1 MELLDNL
8 LPAVIGVFV
17 VYIPALVLGGF
28 SWARGNQLEYSFI
41 RSQRK
46 YALAGIV
53 AGVLLT
59 VICYATQRDYQVK
72 IEMYPANVC
81 YNLVLAAERAGET
94 AGYAETS
101 RDFTFNA
108 SAAHDKDSREAVS
121 YTHLD
126 VYKRQV
132 STCTPLIIMR
142 TLQRKLIVKINSM
155 KGKNL
160 SIMAMIA
167 AVFCSCGQQPAQERG
182 PRPVKLAEVTSLS
195 RIEKSYS
202 GVVSPDQFSDLA
214 FKMSG
219 PLVAMNVL
227 EGQRVKKG
235 QVVAEIDPTDYKLD
249 YDAKRASFQK
259 AASQMQR
266 AEKLLAKNAISM
278 QEFETTQ
285 ASYTNA
291 KSAFEDA
298 QNTLN
303 DTKLRAPFDGFIQK
317 KYVENYQRVQPG
329 QGVVCLINP
338 AKLQVEFTIPETNIS
353 YVTSPSTIY
362 VEFDAYKG
370 KLFQAKVKEYVEA
383 SPDGA
388 GVPVFLY
395 IDDPEFDL
403 KKYKVSV
410 GFSCRVIA
418 NIENDVVKEGI
429 TVPLSAVVFDNTL
442 NSKKV
447 FVYNPSTQK
456 VEQRKVN
463 DKGTIVGRNDLIVT
477 GDVKAGEQVVSA
489 GASYLVDGQ
498 QVKILTE

>member
-1 MELLDNL
+1 
-8 LPAVIGVFV
+8 
-17 VYIPALVLGGF
+17 
-28 SWARGNQLEYSFI
+28 
-41 RSQRK
+41 
-46 YALAGIV
+46 
-53 AGVLLT
+53 
-59 VICYATQRDYQVK
+59 
-72 IEMYPANVC
+72 
-81 YNLVLAAERAGET
+81 
-94 AGYAETS
+94 
-101 RDFTFNA
+101 
-108 SAAHDKDSREAVS
+108 
-121 YTHLD
+121 
-126 VYKRQV
+126 
-132 STCTPLIIMR
+132 
-142 TLQRKLIVKINSM
+142 
-155 KGKNL
+155 
-160 SIMAMIA
+160 MAMIA

-259 AASQMQR
+259 ASSQMQR

-291 KSAFEDA
+291 KSAFENA

-395 IDDPEFDL
+395 IDDPEFHL
-403 KKYKVSV
+403 KHIVDQREQKRTRGLDFVDV
-410 GFSCRVIA
+410 LQGLLPVI
-418 NIENDVVKEGI
+418 NVLFQKIGKSDNRIHRRSDVVTHVEEKSCFRLICRACFLCHLLQFFRMKEI
-429 TVPLSAVVFDNTL
+429 LPSLLLKLPVSEHQ
-442 NSKKV
+442 KKCQNKGDH
-447 FVYNPSTQK
+447 NP
-456 VEQRKVN
+456 
-463 DKGTIVGRNDLIVT
+463 
-477 GDVKAGEQVVSA
+477 
-489 GASYLVDGQ
+489 
-498 QVKILTE
+498 

>member
-1 MELLDNL
+1 MLKNRL
-8 LPAVIGVFV
+8 I
-17 VYIPALVLGGF
+17 Y
-28 SWARGNQLEYSFI
+28 
-41 RSQRK
+41 
-46 YALAGIV
+46 
-53 AGVLLT
+53 LT
-59 VICYATQRDYQVK
+59 
-72 IEMYPANVC
+72 
-81 YNLVLAAERAGET
+81 
-94 AGYAETS
+94 
-101 RDFTFNA
+101 
-108 SAAHDKDSREAVS
+108 
-121 YTHLD
+121 
-126 VYKRQV
+126 V

-291 KSAFEDA
+291 KSAFENA

-370 KLFQAKVKEYVEA
+370 KLFQEKVKEYVEA

-410 GFSCRVIA
+410 GFSCRVIV

-429 TVPLSAVVFDNTL
+429 TVPLSAVVFDNNL
-442 NSKKV
+442 NSKIV
-447 FVYNPSTQK
+447 FIYNPSTQK
-456 VEQRKVN
+456 VELRKVS
-463 DKGTIVGRNDLIVT
+463 DDTLVGSAPDITKHFIELRGIGIV
-477 GDVKAGEQVVSA
+477 DVKALFGALSVKDTQTIDLVIRLEDWDKDKEYDRLGLEENYTEYLGNKVVCHNIPIRPGRNLAVICETAAINHRQKKMGYNAAKELYTRVQNSLA
-489 GASYLVDGQ
+489 KRREED
-498 QVKILTE
+498 EDDE

>member
-1 MELLDNL
+1 
-8 LPAVIGVFV
+8 
-17 VYIPALVLGGF
+17 
-28 SWARGNQLEYSFI
+28 
-41 RSQRK
+41 
-46 YALAGIV
+46 
-53 AGVLLT
+53 
-59 VICYATQRDYQVK
+59 
-72 IEMYPANVC
+72 
-81 YNLVLAAERAGET
+81 
-94 AGYAETS
+94 
-101 RDFTFNA
+101 
-108 SAAHDKDSREAVS
+108 
-121 YTHLD
+121 
-126 VYKRQV
+126 
-132 STCTPLIIMR
+132 
-142 TLQRKLIVKINSM
+142 
-155 KGKNL
+155 
-160 SIMAMIA
+160 MAMIA

-259 AASQMQR
+259 ASSQMQR

-291 KSAFEDA
+291 KSAFENA

-410 GFSCRVIA
+410 GFSCRVIV
-418 NIENDVVKEGI
+418 NIELFFYCRERIKVGSQPMLVQFPLDDGVIIPEDESIFRSLVLCDAEFGIHIVLHTMVVTVQMIGCDVHQHGNIGTELIHIIQLERAELNHIIIMLVCGYLQGKTLTYVTSQSYIQTCTFEN
-429 TVPLSAVVFDNTL
+429 VVN
-442 NSKKV
+442 K
-447 FVYNPSTQK
+447 
-456 VEQRKVN
+456 
-463 DKGTIVGRNDLIVT
+463 
-477 GDVKAGEQVVSA
+477 
-489 GASYLVDGQ
+489 
-498 QVKILTE
+498 

>member
-1 MELLDNL
+1 
-8 LPAVIGVFV
+8 
-17 VYIPALVLGGF
+17 
-28 SWARGNQLEYSFI
+28 
-41 RSQRK
+41 
-46 YALAGIV
+46 
-53 AGVLLT
+53 
-59 VICYATQRDYQVK
+59 
-72 IEMYPANVC
+72 
-81 YNLVLAAERAGET
+81 
-94 AGYAETS
+94 
-101 RDFTFNA
+101 
-108 SAAHDKDSREAVS
+108 
-121 YTHLD
+121 
-126 VYKRQV
+126 
-132 STCTPLIIMR
+132 
-142 TLQRKLIVKINSM
+142 
-155 KGKNL
+155 
-160 SIMAMIA
+160 MAMIA

-259 AASQMQR
+259 ASSQMQR

-291 KSAFEDA
+291 KSAFENA

-370 KLFQAKVKEYVEA
+370 KLFQA
-383 SPDGA
+383 

-410 GFSCRVIA
+410 GFSCRVIV

-429 TVPLSAVVFDNTL
+429 TVPLSAVVFDNNL
-442 NSKKV
+442 NSKIV
-447 FVYNPSTQK
+447 FIYNPSTQK
-456 VEQRKVN
+456 VELRKVS
-463 DKGTIVGRNDLIVT
+463 DEGIIVGRNDLIVS
-477 GDVKAGEQVVSA
+477 GNIEPGEQVVSA

>member
-1 MELLDNL
+1 MKIRCL
-8 LPAVIGVFV
+8 
-17 VYIPALVLGGF
+17 
-28 SWARGNQLEYSFI
+28 SF
-41 RSQRK
+41 
-46 YALAGIV
+46 
-53 AGVLLT
+53 
-59 VICYATQRDYQVK
+59 
-72 IEMYPANVC
+72 
-81 YNLVLAAERAGET
+81 
-94 AGYAETS
+94 
-101 RDFTFNA
+101 
-108 SAAHDKDSREAVS
+108 
-121 YTHLD
+121 
-126 VYKRQV
+126 
-132 STCTPLIIMR
+132 
-142 TLQRKLIVKINSM
+142 
-155 KGKNL
+155 
-160 SIMAMIA
+160 MAM
-167 AVFCSCGQQPAQERG
+167 AVALFCSCGQQPAQERG
-182 PRPVKLAEVTSLS
+182 PRPVKLAEVASLN

-259 AASQMQR
+259 ADSQLQR

-291 KSAFEDA
+291 KSAFENA

-329 QGVVCLINP
+329 DGVVCLINP
-338 AKLQVEFTIPETNIS
+338 TKLQVEFTIPETNIAN
-353 YVTSPSTIY
+353 VTSPASIS

-370 KLFQAKVKEYVEA
+370 KLFRAKVKEYIEA

-403 KKYKVSV
+403 KKYQVSV
-410 GFSCRVIA
+410 GFSCRVVVS
-418 NIENDVVKEGI
+418 IENDAMKEGI
-429 TVPLSAVVFDNTL
+429 TVPLSAVVYDNKA
-442 NSKKV
+442 NSKSV
-447 FVYNPSTQK
+447 FIYNASTQK
-456 VEQRKVN
+456 VERRSIDDRGV
-463 DKGTIVGRNDLIVT
+463 IVGRNDLIVT
-477 GDVKAGEQVVSA
+477 GNVKVGEQVVAA

-498 QVKILTE
+498 QVKVLTD

>member
-1 MELLDNL
+1 M
-8 LPAVIGVFV
+8 
-17 VYIPALVLGGF
+17 
-28 SWARGNQLEYSFI
+28 
-41 RSQRK
+41 
-46 YALAGIV
+46 
-53 AGVLLT
+53 
-59 VICYATQRDYQVK
+59 
-72 IEMYPANVC
+72 
-81 YNLVLAAERAGET
+81 
-94 AGYAETS
+94 
-101 RDFTFNA
+101 
-108 SAAHDKDSREAVS
+108 
-121 YTHLD
+121 
-126 VYKRQV
+126 
-132 STCTPLIIMR
+132 
-142 TLQRKLIVKINSM
+142 
-155 KGKNL
+155 
-160 SIMAMIA
+160 
-167 AVFCSCGQQPAQERG
+167 
-182 PRPVKLAEVTSLS
+182 
-195 RIEKSYS
+195 
-202 GVVSPDQFSDLA
+202 VSPDQFSDLA

-259 AASQMQR
+259 ASSQMQR

-291 KSAFEDA
+291 KSAFENA

-410 GFSCRVIA
+410 GFSCRVIV
-418 NIENDVVKEGI
+418 NIENDVV
-429 TVPLSAVVFDNTL
+429 FDNNL
-442 NSKKV
+442 NSKIV
-447 FVYNPSTQK
+447 FIYNPSTQK
-456 VEQRKVN
+456 VELRKVS
-463 DKGTIVGRNDLIVT
+463 DEGIIVGRNDLIVS
-477 GDVKAGEQVVSA
+477 GNIEPGEQVVSA

>member
-1 MELLDNL
+1 M
-8 LPAVIGVFV
+8 
-17 VYIPALVLGGF
+17 
-28 SWARGNQLEYSFI
+28 
-41 RSQRK
+41 
-46 YALAGIV
+46 
-53 AGVLLT
+53 
-59 VICYATQRDYQVK
+59 
-72 IEMYPANVC
+72 
-81 YNLVLAAERAGET
+81 
-94 AGYAETS
+94 
-101 RDFTFNA
+101 
-108 SAAHDKDSREAVS
+108 
-121 YTHLD
+121 
-126 VYKRQV
+126 
-132 STCTPLIIMR
+132 
-142 TLQRKLIVKINSM
+142 
-155 KGKNL
+155 
-160 SIMAMIA
+160 
-167 AVFCSCGQQPAQERG
+167 
-182 PRPVKLAEVTSLS
+182 
-195 RIEKSYS
+195 
-202 GVVSPDQFSDLA
+202 SPDQFSDLA

-259 AASQMQR
+259 ASSQMQR

-291 KSAFEDA
+291 KSAFENA

-338 AKLQVEFTIPETNIS
+338 DKLQVEFTIPETNIS

-410 GFSCRVIA
+410 GFSCRVIV

-429 TVPLSAVVFDNTL
+429 TVPLSAVVFDNNL
-442 NSKKV
+442 NSKIV
-447 FVYNPSTQK
+447 FIYNPSTQK
-456 VEQRKVN
+456 VELRKVS
-463 DKGTIVGRNDLIVT
+463 DEGIIVGRNDLIVS
-477 GDVKAGEQVVSA
+477 GNIEPGEQVVSA

>member
-1 MELLDNL
+1 
-8 LPAVIGVFV
+8 
-17 VYIPALVLGGF
+17 
-28 SWARGNQLEYSFI
+28 
-41 RSQRK
+41 
-46 YALAGIV
+46 
-53 AGVLLT
+53 
-59 VICYATQRDYQVK
+59 
-72 IEMYPANVC
+72 
-81 YNLVLAAERAGET
+81 
-94 AGYAETS
+94 
-101 RDFTFNA
+101 
-108 SAAHDKDSREAVS
+108 
-121 YTHLD
+121 
-126 VYKRQV
+126 
-132 STCTPLIIMR
+132 
-142 TLQRKLIVKINSM
+142 
-155 KGKNL
+155 
-160 SIMAMIA
+160 MAMIA

-182 PRPVKLAEVTSLS
+182 PRPVKLVEVTSLS
-195 RIEKSYS
+195 RIENRIQVLCRLISS
-202 GVVSPDQFSDLA
+202 VTWHL
-214 FKMSG
+214 KMSG

-259 AASQMQR
+259 ASSQMQR

-291 KSAFEDA
+291 KSAFENA

-317 KYVENYQRVQPG
+317 NMFENYQRVQPG

-403 KKYKVSV
+403 K
-410 GFSCRVIA
+410 
-418 NIENDVVKEGI
+418 NIRYRWAFLAVL
-429 TVPLSAVVFDNTL
+429 LS
-442 NSKKV
+442 
-447 FVYNPSTQK
+447 
-456 VEQRKVN
+456 
-463 DKGTIVGRNDLIVT
+463 
-477 GDVKAGEQVVSA
+477 
-489 GASYLVDGQ
+489 
-498 QVKILTE
+498 ILRMMW

>member
-1 MELLDNL
+1 
-8 LPAVIGVFV
+8 
-17 VYIPALVLGGF
+17 
-28 SWARGNQLEYSFI
+28 
-41 RSQRK
+41 
-46 YALAGIV
+46 
-53 AGVLLT
+53 
-59 VICYATQRDYQVK
+59 
-72 IEMYPANVC
+72 
-81 YNLVLAAERAGET
+81 
-94 AGYAETS
+94 
-101 RDFTFNA
+101 
-108 SAAHDKDSREAVS
+108 
-121 YTHLD
+121 
-126 VYKRQV
+126 
-132 STCTPLIIMR
+132 
-142 TLQRKLIVKINSM
+142 
-155 KGKNL
+155 
-160 SIMAMIA
+160 MAMIA

-259 AASQMQR
+259 ASSQMQR

-291 KSAFEDA
+291 KSAFENA

-338 AKLQVEFTIPETNIS
+338 A
-353 YVTSPSTIY
+353 
-362 VEFDAYKG
+362 
-370 KLFQAKVKEYVEA
+370 QAKVKEYVEA

-410 GFSCRVIA
+410 GFSCRVIV

-429 TVPLSAVVFDNTL
+429 TVPLSAVVFDNNL
-442 NSKKV
+442 NSKIV
-447 FVYNPSTQK
+447 FIYNPSTQK
-456 VEQRKVN
+456 VELRKVS
-463 DKGTIVGRNDLIVT
+463 DEGIIVGRNDLIVS
-477 GDVKAGEQVVSA
+477 GNIEPGEQVVSA